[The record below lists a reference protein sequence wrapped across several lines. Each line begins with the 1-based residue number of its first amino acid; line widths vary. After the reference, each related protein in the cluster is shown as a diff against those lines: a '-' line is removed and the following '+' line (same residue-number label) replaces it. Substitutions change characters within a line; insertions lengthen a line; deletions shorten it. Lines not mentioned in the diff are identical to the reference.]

1 MAEFEF
7 VLPHKRQELLNT
19 TGNNYCVTKVLNEK
33 ECTDQLRSECRKEFF
48 AMTDRIM
55 DAF

>member
-7 VLPHKRQELLNT
+7 VLPHQRQELLNT

-33 ECTDQLRSECRKEFF
+33 ECNDQLRSECPREF
-48 AMTDRIM
+48 AQ
-55 DAF
+55 